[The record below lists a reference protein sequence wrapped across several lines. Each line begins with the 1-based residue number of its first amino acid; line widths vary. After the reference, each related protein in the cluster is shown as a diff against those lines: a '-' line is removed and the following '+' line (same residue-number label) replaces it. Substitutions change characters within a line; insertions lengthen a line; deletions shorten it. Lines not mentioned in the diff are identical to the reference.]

1 MNLKSF
7 KMLEFHKIIAMLKK
21 NAITSM
27 GIEKCENQWKI
38 INSHILL
45 EKF

>member
-7 KMLEFHKIIAMLKK
+7 KMLEFQKIIAMLKK

-27 GIEKCENQWKI
+27 GIEKCEN
-38 INSHILL
+38 LL
-45 EKF
+45 QKQYQFP